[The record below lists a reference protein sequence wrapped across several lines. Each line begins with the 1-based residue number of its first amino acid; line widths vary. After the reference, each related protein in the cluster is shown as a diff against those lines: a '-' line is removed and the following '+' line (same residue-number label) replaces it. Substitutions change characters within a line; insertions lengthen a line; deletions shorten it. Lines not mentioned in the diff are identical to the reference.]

1 MHRCAAHRLVLDSTD
16 PSCKRPYRTP
26 PDLHHGERNGRRQ
39 CPLLSTPL
47 PSPRSCAASP
57 CSNRHWSATAVDRRQ
72 KRTAA
77 VLQPRLVRA
86 VNPQP
91 TASSAVAVHAGA
103 TGAPGPRSANARSR
117 NVSRSLISSIRVHHA
132 PASILV
138 GPVPD
143 RSFDSP
149 TRDAAR
155 PALSR
160 SSDSH
165 AAGASR
171 MRRSGLR
178 SRGMSRSGQLPIR
191 HRRVPRHS
199 AKADEVTQP
208 GPRPARTQQTLGLI
222 VPVRVR

>member
-1 MHRCAAHRLVLDSTD
+1 MDTTD
-16 PSCKRPYRTP
+16 QPTIMRGS
-26 PDLHHGERNGRRQ
+26 
-39 CPLLSTPL
+39 
-47 PSPRSCAASP
+47 SPRST
-57 CSNRHWSATAVDRRQ
+57 RHWTATAVDRRQ
-72 KRTAA
+72 E
-77 VLQPRLVRA
+77 PRLVRA

-91 TASSAVAVHAGA
+91 RPRALLPFTQALQVRRGQDLPTPARAACLVVSS
-103 TGAPGPRSANARSR
+103 R
-117 NVSRSLISSIRVHHA
+117 RVHHA

-165 AAGASR
+165 ALGTSR

-199 AKADEVTQP
+199 AKAYEGALPRRCPSLP
-208 GPRPARTQQTLGLI
+208 GTRTA
-222 VPVRVR
+222 VC